1 MSPSEAPRGYVA
13 EALRRLGIRHLTLC
27 IHDASFPGDGDEDV
41 GRGSPYSQGGLRF
54 VRFAHAIGFTGLQ
67 LGPQGD
73 TPRNDPSPYRG
84 SAFPKSPLSI
94 ALAPLADDPEW
105 GGVLSPESLRAAVR
119 GRPAHGLRRVAYTAA
134 LQAVDDAVD
143 EVAARLGSEPA
154 AGGVLREARRRFDEE
169 NADWLGRYER
179 LRVPESA
186 SPSERAA
193 LTERF
198 RVAQL
203 IVHLQHARLRT
214 LAATLD
220 LRLFGD
226 LPIGLSPEDEA
237 CHPGIFLETYRM
249 GAPPSRTNPSGQPW
263 DYPALD
269 PAQVAAGGPALRF
282 FRARVDRAFADF
294 DGLRIDHPH
303 GLIDPWVYDSRDPDR
318 FHAVQHGARLFS
330 SPHLADHPALAR
342 FAIARHDQVRAGD
355 RAARHADDWVARL
368 DPEQV
373 DHYAVLIDS
382 VIASARAHARS
393 AADLPCE
400 VLSTLPNPVA
410 RVLTARGLGRFRV
423 TQKHDPGDPADPYRS
438 ASSAEEDWIM
448 VGTHDTPPLWRVLDR
463 WVRES
468 RLAARAAYLASR
480 LVPDRGRRAA
490 AAEAWARSP
499 EALAVAE
506 FADLFVG
513 PARQVMVFFADL
525 LGETDVYNEPGAVS
539 DSNWTL
545 RVPPDWP
552 SVYARRLAAGRA
564 LNLPAAVALALR
576 SRGAEAETGEAGLL
590 ARLDAAAEALR
601 RGAIPVA
608 P

>member
-1 MSPSEAPRGYVA
+1 MIPSDALRGCVA

-27 IHDASFPGDGDEDV
+27 IHDASFPGDGDEDI
-41 GRGSPYSQGGLRF
+41 GRGSPYSRGGLRF

-94 ALAPLADDPEW
+94 ALAPLAEDIEW
-105 GGVLSPESLRAAVR
+105 GGILRPESLLAAVR
-119 GRPAHGLRRVAYTAA
+119 GRPANGLRRVTYAA
-134 LQAVDDAVD
+134 AAQAVDAAVD
-143 EVAARLGSEPA
+143 EVAARIAGEPVA
-154 AGGVLREARRRFDEE
+154 DGVLREARRRFDEE
-169 NADWLGRYER
+169 NADWLARYER

-186 SPSERAA
+186 SPRERAR
-193 LTERF
+193 LRERF

-263 DYPALD
+263 EYPVLD
-269 PAQVAAGGPALRF
+269 PARVAGGGPALRF
-282 FRARVDRAFADF
+282 FRARVDRVFADF

-303 GLIDPWVYDSRDPDR
+303 GLIDPWVYDSRNPDR

-330 SPHLADHPALAR
+330 SPDVAEHPALAR
-342 FAIARHDQVRAGD
+342 FAIARHDQLRAGGG
-355 RAARHADDWVARL
+355 ATRHADDWVVRL
-368 DPEQV
+368 DPDQV
-373 DHYAVLIDS
+373 DRYAVLIDS
-382 VIASARAHARS
+382 VIASARARGRS

-400 VLSTLPNPVA
+400 VLSTLPYPVA
-410 RVLTARGLGRFRV
+410 RVLAARGLGRFRV

-448 VGTHDTPPLWRVLDR
+448 VGTHDTPPLWRVLDDWAR
-463 WVRES
+463 DG

-480 LVPDRGRRAA
+480 LVPDRRKRAA
-490 AAEAWARSP
+490 TAEAWSRSP
-499 EALAVAE
+499 EELALAE
-506 FADLFVG
+506 FSDLFVG

-539 DSNWTL
+539 ESNWTL

-552 SVYARRLAAGRA
+552 SVYAQRLAAGRA
-564 LNLPAAVALALR
+564 LNLPAALALALR
-576 SRGAEAETGEAGLL
+576 SRDTESAGEAAGLL

-601 RGAIPVA
+601 RGTIPVG